1 MFITQR
7 LKKIERNKDNIKKSL
22 KLIILNKSTFDDF
35 TVYINIYTS
44 VVIKKYN
51 IVSHPLNQIKMIPNW
66 PKCAL
71 NTFLEISSKS
81 LVWLSKS
88 WASAWRFQI
97 QVVVFG
103 PFDRVREKW
112 PGLVG

>member
-1 MFITQR
+1 MIA
-7 LKKIERNKDNIKKSL
+7 
-22 KLIILNKSTFDDF
+22 
-35 TVYINIYTS
+35 YIS
-44 VVIKKYN
+44 
-51 IVSHPLNQIKMIPNW
+51 VSHPLNQIKIIPNC
-66 PKCAL
+66 PKWAL

-97 QVVVFG
+97 HVVVFG
-103 PFDRVREKW
+103 PLAKVREKW

>member
-1 MFITQR
+1 MLGF
-7 LKKIERNKDNIKKSL
+7 LKTHTIFVSL
-22 KLIILNKSTFDDF
+22 
-35 TVYINIYTS
+35 YYA
-44 VVIKKYN
+44 
-51 IVSHPLNQIKMIPNW
+51 IVSHPLNQIKITPNW

-71 NTFLEISSKS
+71 NTFLEISSRS

-103 PFDRVREKW
+103 PFDSEREKC